1 MISIYSIKEI
11 IQASENIMNFSTK
24 KKELHQNNVT
34 INQKKMIINE
44 PLIITKDVSSA
55 ADVPKEIE
63 DVIFKAEKSQIE
75 KIENLVANDKKLKKN
90 KTIKIEDVVN
100 QLYILFN
107 KKIKKNTL
115 KLIVELKN
123 EITNLDEKI
132 ISLKQNEKKI
142 YNINQLLKKDISDL
156 VNIESNLNYSLK
168 QKNLDINSINDAF
181 NESQN
186 KIIKLE
192 NDNSDLKSK
201 IITYQNQIKKIHNN
215 NSELNNNNSEFKTK
229 IDIYQNQIAQLKNE
243 NSELSKKMSISFNN
257 YKILEEKNNK
267 LNLDLKELEE
277 LKKYKYEIEILN
289 QKNLDLETTLDKLKV
304 TDDKNELNLDIIKTL
319 EEKINFYQEE
329 NIRISNELSE
339 SRNKFDITK
348 NKITDLEKQRF
359 SLIEKINSVNEAI
372 NESKIVS
379 NVFEVSSI
387 EEKNISHKELNPQSK
402 KITSKENFNIDKKIK
417 AIFDR

>member
-90 KTIKIEDVVN
+90 KTIMIEDVVN

-387 EEKNISHKELNPQSK
+387 EEKNISHKELNPKSK